1 MTSPVR
7 RHDADERRGGRSR
20 PGAGAR
26 RRGPFP
32 AGEVIAVG
40 TPASPGRRTGP
51 VTVVRN
57 LDDFP
62 RFRRGDVLV
71 CRATSPAWT
80 PLLALASAVV
90 TETGGILAHAAVV
103 AREFGIPAVLAVDDA
118 MRLLD
123 DAATVVVDGDLGV
136 VSEPLPDEVGR

>member
-1 MTSPVR
+1 M
-7 RHDADERRGGRSR
+7 
-20 PGAGAR
+20 
-26 RRGPFP
+26 
-32 AGEVIAVG
+32 
-40 TPASPGRRTGP
+40 
-51 VTVVRN
+51 TVVRN